1 MAKQTEFNKFISD
14 IEPSQSTVTYISRV
28 QNTLREYLSTH
39 ETYRSVH
46 VDTFLSGS
54 YAKHTS
60 IRPVLHDGKR
70 DVDIIVVTNHT
81 NDDKPSDVLN
91 ELHTVLLENADY
103 ETAVIDGQAV
113 TIEMSGINIDV
124 VPVIVDEDDDALYY
138 IGDVNTEE
146 WIKTDP
152 KGHKAWATSVNKDNC
167 DAFKPLVKIIK
178 WWRRKNCPDDTNYP
192 KGITLE
198 KIIADN
204 LGDATLSTEN
214 LLISTMQSIIAA
226 YKESYVDVGI
236 NPIIQD
242 PSDKIDDNDLL
253 AGYSTGDFKAFVEKL
268 TDHIS
273 LLDNEGTDNAVW
285 RKILGESF
293 PAGTSTH
300 ALAEYNLQ
308 SCLTAPHRQKLR
320 YPYQGGAS
328 VFISAKVR
336 TASGEE
342 VDYQNNGEPLA
353 KNCTLVFTAIT
364 GAKPPYQV
372 KWQVVN
378 TGEEAR
384 NARGL
389 RGGFENS
396 DIGINKKKESTL
408 YTGSHSVQCFV
419 ICRNACIARSR
430 PFIVNII

>member
-1 MAKQTEFNKFISD
+1 MAKQTEFDKFISD
-14 IEPSQSTVTYISRV
+14 IEPSKSTVTYISSV
-28 QNTLREYLSTH
+28 QSTLRDYLSTH
-39 ETYRSVH
+39 ETYQSVH

-81 NDDKPSDVLN
+81 NAAKPSDVLN
-91 ELHTVLLENADY
+91 ELHTVLLSNSNY
-103 ETAVIDGQAV
+103 ETATIDGQAV

-124 VPVIVDEDDDALYY
+124 VPVIVDENDDTLYY
-138 IGDVNTEE
+138 VGDVDTEK

-152 KGHKAWATSVNKDNC
+152 RGHKAWATEVNKENSN
-167 DAFKPLVKIIK
+167 AFKPLVKIFK
-178 WWRRKNCPDDTNYP
+178 WWRRINCPDDTNYP

-198 KIIADN
+198 KIVADN
-204 LGDATLSTEN
+204 LGDASLSTESF
-214 LLISTMQSIIAA
+214 LMSTMQNIVAA
-226 YKESYVDVGI
+226 YKESYIDEDI
-236 NPIIQD
+236 NPVIKD
-242 PSDKIDDNDLL
+242 PSEKINDNDLL
-253 AGYSTGDFKAFVEKL
+253 AGYSTEDFQAFVDNL
-268 TDHIS
+268 TEHIS

-285 RKILGESF
+285 RKILGERF
-293 PAGTSTH
+293 PAGSSTH

-308 SCLTAPHRQKLR
+308 SCLTAPHRQRLP

-336 TASGEE
+336 TATGEE

-364 GAKPPYQV
+364 GAKHPYQV

-378 TGEEAR
+378 TGAEAR

-396 DIGINKKKESTL
+396 DIGLNKKKESTL

-430 PFIVNII
+430 PFIVNIV